1 VKPYPAILAL
11 LLSVFFLIAGSGL
24 VSLIVPLRAKIEGFP
39 ELSIG
44 LLGSAY
50 YAGML
55 AGTLAAPAIV
65 RRAGHIRAFSAF
77 VAGSV
82 VMVIFY
88 PLWVAPAAWL
98 VMRAGLGFTFAGLYG
113 IIESWLNSKAAN
125 SNRGALYGL
134 YQIVNYCASACGQL
148 LLTRQAPT
156 SYEAF
161 SVAAALLAMS
171 IVPLAMTTVEAPIEP
186 KTVRIRLGWL
196 VRLSPAAAVAAVAVG
211 AANGAVFA
219 LGPVYALGQGL
230 GPESVPWFTTAVILG
245 SAIGVYPFGRLSD
258 RMDRRLVIVGVA
270 GIGALIEIAL
280 WRYQGS
286 GALLVVLGFAVG
298 FTTFAL
304 YTLAISHANDRASAE
319 EMMLISSGMLFL
331 YCLGA
336 ILAPTVASLAM
347 RAFGPSTLF
356 AQNALVHFALA
367 AFTLWRVLRKGPI
380 GSMRRSVEE
389 AATAGHE
396 PGMP

>member
-1 VKPYPAILAL
+1 
-11 LLSVFFLIAGSGL
+11 
-24 VSLIVPLRAKIEGFP
+24 
-39 ELSIG
+39 
-44 LLGSAY
+44 
-50 YAGML
+50 
-55 AGTLAAPAIV
+55 
-65 RRAGHIRAFSAF
+65 
-77 VAGSV
+77 
-82 VMVIFY
+82 
-88 PLWVAPAAWL
+88 
-98 VMRAGLGFTFAGLYG
+98 
-113 IIESWLNSKAAN
+113 
-125 SNRGALYGL
+125 
-134 YQIVNYCASACGQL
+134 
-148 LLTRQAPT
+148 
-156 SYEAF
+156 
-161 SVAAALLAMS
+161 
-171 IVPLAMTTVEAPIEP
+171 
-186 KTVRIRLGWL
+186 
-196 VRLSPAAAVAAVAVG
+196 
-211 AANGAVFA
+211 
-219 LGPVYALGQGL
+219 
-230 GPESVPWFTTAVILG
+230 
-245 SAIGVYPFGRLSD
+245 
-258 RMDRRLVIVGVA
+258 MDRRLVIVGVA